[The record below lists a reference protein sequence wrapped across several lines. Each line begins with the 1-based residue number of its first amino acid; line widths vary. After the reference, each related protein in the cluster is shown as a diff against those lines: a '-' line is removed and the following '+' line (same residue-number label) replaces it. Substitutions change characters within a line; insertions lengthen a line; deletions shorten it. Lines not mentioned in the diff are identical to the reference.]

1 MDKLFK
7 REKPET
13 PLEVTLKGMAAGLAG
28 TAVLTVFRDQAP
40 KVLEALGMQAQQ
52 EPGDTKSRQGAKQA
66 KGEDTP
72 QDEDPPSKLAEKI
85 SEDIFEKPISEGGK
99 LVVGQAIHWAYG
111 AGWGAL
117 YGIVQS
123 SLRMPHWLHGTLLG
137 GLVGLIAATVV
148 PSMNIMP
155 PPAEMPP
162 PQRAIGMVM
171 PMLFGWTTALF
182 FRLFSRS
189 QS

>member
-7 REKPET
+7 KEKPES

-85 SEDIFEKPISEGGK
+85 SEGVFEEPLGETEKR
-99 LVVGQAIHWAYG
+99 VAGQAIHWAYG

-117 YGIVQS
+117 YGIVQGS
-123 SLRMPHWLHGTLLG
+123 IRMPHWLHGTLLG

-148 PSMNIMP
+148 PGMKLMP
-155 PPAEMPP
+155 PPDELPP
-162 PQRAIGMVM
+162 PQRAMGMAM
-171 PMLFGWTTALF
+171 PMLFGWTTAFF

-189 QS
+189 QH

>member
-7 REKPET
+7 SEKPET
-13 PLEVTLKGMAAGLAG
+13 PLIVALKGAAAGLVG
-28 TAVLTVFRDQAP
+28 TAVLTLFRDQAP
-40 KVLEALGMQAQQ
+40 KVLEAFGMEAQQ
-52 EPGDTKSRQGAKQA
+52 EPGDTKSGQGPKQA
-66 KGEDTP
+66 QGEDTP

-85 SEDIFEKPISEGGK
+85 SEEVFEKPIGEREK
-99 LVVGQAIHWAYG
+99 RVAGQMLHWTYG

-155 PPAEMPP
+155 TPAEMPP
-162 PQRAIGMVM
+162 PQRAIGMAM